1 MDVDVLNGLSSE
13 DQVLYLREHGYGLKG
28 VFDGEEWCLDSL
40 CFLRR
45 NDAVIG
51 ILQSGEYTPK
61 ELWDALVVLD
71 DACVVYKMW
80 KPFEDILNGNVPFH
94 ILKDDGEW
102 SKHKVRLDLNRHRVG
117 KRPRCRTG
125 TNALSRTPYT
135 TGCPKSVLMSS
146 KDEFILCRPS
156 NNGWKSKPLLQY
168 DTMLPHEKTLHINN
182 ILIHLIQEHGK
193 TNNIDMYYRYMAH
206 FNYTMA
212 LRLGIRVPHDLFSE
226 LSEEEEKLLRNMRKA
241 CWILITFRIDRRD
254 KRWRNAAI
262 WSSNRHKRHDRMV
275 MLLGL
280 FLVVTYGT
288 FFGC

>member
-13 DQVLYLREHGYGLKG
+13 DQVLYLGEHGYGLKG

-45 NDAVIG
+45 NDAVMG
-51 ILQSGEYTPK
+51 ILQGGEYTPK

-102 SKHKVRLDLNRHRVG
+102 SKHKVRLEFEPTSCWKASKVSYKGR
-117 KRPRCRTG
+117 KRTVK
-125 TNALSRTPYT
+125 NAIHHWMP
-135 TGCPKSVLMSS
+135 CKSVLMSS

-156 NNGWKSKPLLQY
+156 TNGWKSKPLLQY

-182 ILIHLIQEHGK
+182 ILIHLIQEHSK

-226 LSEEEEKLLRNMRKA
+226 LSEEEEKLLKEYEKSMLDSYNVS
-241 CWILITFRIDRRD
+241 DRQTGQAVEER
-254 KRWRNAAI
+254 
-262 WSSNRHKRHDRMV
+262 RH
-275 MLLGL
+275 
-280 FLVVTYGT
+280 LVKQSTQKT
-288 FFGC
+288 